1 MKTHTHNKQTN
12 KFKTKSDLKRKLKTN
27 LFEENKNNKLKQ
39 KNKHLFKCLKQKTVT
54 EIFVKETTTTK
65 TKHTL

>member
-39 KNKHLFKCLKQKTVT
+39 KKQTS
-54 EIFVKETTTTK
+54 F
-65 TKHTL
+65 